1 MLNLDPSAKSNLA
14 TDSKALRDIARD
26 AALKVAPPLLAAFRS
41 RMTIDYKV
49 DLHDPVTE
57 SDRQSEATIREHILG
72 AVPNSVIIGEEGG
85 TAGTGDIQWY
95 VGPIDGTSNFACG
108 LAFWCVSI
116 GAVIGDEMVAG
127 VVYDPVADQMF
138 SADLTGAW
146 LGDEPLRSVAQPDE
160 ARATLI
166 TGYPVMRDFR
176 LDGREVALADLGELI
191 QAFSTLRRPGSGA
204 LSLCHV
210 AAGWVDASAGFGANP
225 WDIAAGALIVR
236 QAGGEYRPLT
246 LGKVAPNTPAHL
258 CPGYVAVAG
267 GGHYPTLDRVTAE
280 ISARRERRSAGR

>member
-1 MLNLDPSAKSNLA
+1 MFNPDPSAASDLA
-14 TDSKALRDIARD
+14 AASRSLRRIARD

-41 RMTIDYKV
+41 RMAIDYKV

-57 SDRQSEATIREHILG
+57 FDRQSEATIREHIM
-72 AVPNSVIIGEEGG
+72 AAAPDSVIIGEEGG
-85 TAGTGDIQWY
+85 TAGAGNIKWY
-95 VGPIDGTSNFACG
+95 VDPIDGTSNFACG
-108 LAFWCVSI
+108 LAFWCISI
-116 GAVIGDEMVAG
+116 GAVIGDEIVAG
-127 VVYDPVADQMF
+127 AVYDPVADDMF

-146 LGDEPLRSVAQPDE
+146 LNDEPLRSVGQAEE

-176 LDGREVALADLGELI
+176 LDGREVALADLGDLI
-191 QAFSTLRRPGSGA
+191 EAFSTLRRPGSGA

-210 AAGWVDASAGFGANP
+210 AAGWVDAATGFGANP

-246 LGKVAPNTPAHL
+246 LGRVAADSPAHL
-258 CPGYVAVAG
+258 CPAYVAVAG
-267 GGHYPTLDRVTAE
+267 GGRYPTLDRVTAG
-280 ISARRERRSAGR
+280 ISARRQNRSAGH